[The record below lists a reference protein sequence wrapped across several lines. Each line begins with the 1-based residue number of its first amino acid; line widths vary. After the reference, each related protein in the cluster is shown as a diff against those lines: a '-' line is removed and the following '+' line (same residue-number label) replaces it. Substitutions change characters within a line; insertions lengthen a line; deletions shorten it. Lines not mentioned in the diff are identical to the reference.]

1 MIWQVIYVFFFIY
14 YFSLKAESR
23 TNIFSNVSDLFQL
36 QWFSCYKV
44 KDYSR
49 SFTYFLN
56 PFRKKL
62 WPLLVNPCKTFSDK
76 PTSAVTVRKNL
87 FFMISVILHVLDSVF
102 VCSERP
108 LLSYKHCPREQV
120 WTPWWDVLG
129 LPELL
134 CGGQITVTAVR
145 CFLDHS
151 CWTRV
156 PSNG

>member
-1 MIWQVIYVFFFIY
+1 MFFLIIFPWKPKVEPI
-14 YFSLKAESR
+14 FSLMSLISSSFNDFHVIKWR
-23 TNIFSNVSDLFQL
+23 IV
-36 QWFSCYKV
+36 
-44 KDYSR
+44 YSR

-76 PTSAVTVRKNL
+76 PTSAVTVSKNL
-87 FFMISVILHVLDSVF
+87 FFMISVILHVLTWAYSVF

-156 PSNG
+156 PSNV